1 MPENKRL
8 LNTIL
13 ISGIAAIISYLI
25 NYFLTS
31 YITENVGVDAYGFV
45 SIAKTAVSYAQIITI
60 ALTNFT
66 VRFISVYYHKNKMR
80 EANEFYSS
88 SIAASIVTSLVIFT
102 VVSVIIINLEKFL
115 NIPLALTNDVKIL
128 FVIVFINFIISTVQT
143 PFSAAAVIKNRLDI
157 VNAMKIVSY
166 CCDAGVLIIMFRS
179 FTPSVWFV
187 GVGTLAASMVNF
199 ICNTTITYKLTPE
212 LRFKKAL
219 VSLNRVKTIVSHGI
233 YNSINS
239 LGNVLNSG
247 LDLIISNLMLTAV
260 ETGQIAIVKTIET
273 IFNTMNATIFQALQ
287 PKLISS
293 YSTGN
298 MEKFLTKLKK
308 SMKLCGYFTNV
319 VFAGFFSLGLLYY
332 KLWLPS
338 QDSALLYQL
347 TVLTALMY
355 VTDGIMKPVYYV
367 NTLTLKN
374 KIPCLLT
381 IICGLL
387 NVVSMYFL
395 LRYTDLKAYAVIGTT
410 TVIMLSLNIIFHPLY
425 AAWSL
430 KISPKPLYGVLVKQ
444 LISAAMMS
452 FVFRLLSKA
461 INPLDWGS
469 LILCAVMMAV
479 IGLIIHIIIACDQQE
494 RLQLLN
500 SVKKK
505 IK

>member
-1 MPENKRL
+1 
-8 LNTIL
+8 
-13 ISGIAAIISYLI
+13 
-25 NYFLTS
+25 
-31 YITENVGVDAYGFV
+31 
-45 SIAKTAVSYAQIITI
+45 
-60 ALTNFT
+60 
-66 VRFISVYYHKNKMR
+66 
-80 EANEFYSS
+80 
-88 SIAASIVTSLVIFT
+88 
-102 VVSVIIINLEKFL
+102 
-115 NIPLALTNDVKIL
+115 
-128 FVIVFINFIISTVQT
+128 
-143 PFSAAAVIKNRLDI
+143 
-157 VNAMKIVSY
+157 
-166 CCDAGVLIIMFRS
+166 
-179 FTPSVWFV
+179 
-187 GVGTLAASMVNF
+187 
-199 ICNTTITYKLTPE
+199 
-212 LRFKKAL
+212 
-219 VSLNRVKTIVSHGI
+219 
-233 YNSINS
+233 
-239 LGNVLNSG
+239 
-247 LDLIISNLMLTAV
+247 MLTAV